1 MTFEILFIKRS
12 NIRPRF
18 SRLGRQVV
26 SEGIEDERMAE
37 ENTQLCANCKRD
49 IPAGNFTM
57 HEMHCRRNIALCE
70 HCQEPVPR
78 SELEEHRQQEH
89 TKVQCKC
96 GLKVEK
102 GQMETHQKLAC
113 SLRLTGCRYCELE
126 VAFSRLAEHE
136 GYCGARTEPCP
147 QCHRNVMVRE
157 LAAHPAVCGPQPP
170 EERNNNRA
178 GPGPA
183 RRQPEA
189 WFETNAVRNV
199 LSGHGLPDSSSP
211 LGLGIPRTLEARVQ
225 NSTRAALRRNMAL
238 RNRDQNQTAK
248 VENLARNTGW
258 QGAETPGDESS
269 ELDYMLALSLQSD
282 HSHDTWVDSWVHSW
296 EGNGNRT
303 AEATEVLTDSL
314 STLIQPFISEPIVG
328 PDNNTLD
335 RRTDSMLPCEFCEE
349 LFPEEDLILHQT
361 GCSPASALASFSKQ
375 GGSQQ
380 EGPKPLDGAPS
391 NSTSLWPRLD
401 SVFIPCEFCGV
412 TLEEDVVF
420 HHQDKCDLRPRAAC
434 SVERPSLQKA
444 LPTKEDNLDRCS
456 SELLRRR
463 FGPQADP
470 VSETQ
475 KWVAEAAVGRGV
487 QDVAPL
493 SSRGHWR
500 PGLKSSLP
508 PAGRAV
514 HCAGQVRR
522 AGGRA
527 DSRPPEEHAS
537 LTALPGGRL
546 DGRTNTRNTATPKTL
561 APETRSVEKGEE

>member
-1 MTFEILFIKRS
+1 
-12 NIRPRF
+12 
-18 SRLGRQVV
+18 
-26 SEGIEDERMAE
+26 MAE

-314 STLIQPFISEPIVG
+314 STLIQRECPNRSAHGSCPLS
-328 PDNNTLD
+328 PSPAA
-335 RRTDSMLPCEFCEE
+335 DSMLPCEFCEE

-463 FGPQADP
+463 FGPQG
-470 VSETQ
+470 ERT
-475 KWVAEAAVGRGV
+475 AVLGLEHGWTLWTLGLNQGWTLWASLVQMVNHLSHCRGI
-487 QDVAPL
+487 L
-493 SSRGHWR
+493 EFN
-500 PGLKSSLP
+500 
-508 PAGRAV
+508 AV
-514 HCAGQVRR
+514 E
-522 AGGRA
+522 

-537 LTALPGGRL
+537 LTALPGRGRL